1 MEGGVNIIHRLRY
14 IIWLEKVADK
24 GFEVPWRAEVRRKFV
39 GGLSEW
45 TNARTAKLG
54 RARRSGI
61 SLLHCFPLAIVRRI
75 TCGIADFVD
84 VGPQNVCRV

>member
-39 GGLSEW
+39 GGFVRVDKCSNSE
-45 TNARTAKLG
+45 
-54 RARRSGI
+54 
-61 SLLHCFPLAIVRRI
+61 
-75 TCGIADFVD
+75 
-84 VGPQNVCRV
+84 VGAGQKQWD